1 MGFFWD
7 IRELFG
13 IKVFDIIQIEITSRC
28 NAKCKM
34 CPKTHLR
41 DWKSGDM
48 HMETFSSISS
58 FFRMAN
64 YIHLQGWGEPL
75 LHPELETMIKMIKK
89 APSRCGFTTN
99 GHLLFKER
107 INRFIDMEVNIIAIS
122 LAGTNKAI
130 HEAVRAGTDFTKIM
144 ENVEYLSNERKKR
157 SLRFPELVLLLIM
170 TSQNMHQLPD
180 FVRMGAELGAD
191 RVVANNVDLVPCQ
204 EIDKFRVF
212 GFEDEGEKYKDFVA
226 EAKELA
232 KEKGVDFRIY
242 PISPEEKGVCEA
254 DPINNVYIAFDGC
267 VSPCVYLGLPV
278 MEIPI
283 YRHDSFWSIP
293 RRCFGNVNE
302 ESLIDIWKKEEYLT
316 FRDMF
321 RKRKKM
327 FTIDIIISAFLGAK
341 PKSNF
346 PVPNECKECYKLFGF

>member
-1 MGFFWD
+1 
-7 IRELFG
+7 
-13 IKVFDIIQIEITSRC
+13 
-28 NAKCKM
+28 
-34 CPKTHLR
+34 
-41 DWKSGDM
+41 
-48 HMETFSSISS
+48 
-58 FFRMAN
+58 MAN

-75 LHPELETMIKMIKK
+75 LHPELETMIRMIKE
-89 APSRCGFTTN
+89 APSKCGFTTN

-107 INRFIDMEVNIIAIS
+107 IDRFIDMEVNIIAIS

-130 HEAVRAGTDFTKIM
+130 HEAIRAGTDFTKIM

-170 TSQNMHQLPD
+170 TPQNMHQLPD

-232 KEKGVDFRIY
+232 KEKEVDFRIY
-242 PISPEEKGVCEA
+242 PISPEEKGICEA

-278 MEIPI
+278 DNIPI
-283 YRHDSFWSIP
+283 FRDGGLKSIP
-293 RRCFGNVNE
+293 RRCFGNVRE
-302 ESLIDIWKKEEYLT
+302 ESLMEIWKKREYMN
-316 FRDMF
+316 FRDIF
-321 RKRKKM
+321 KKRKN
-327 FTIDIIISAFLGAK
+327 ISIIETMISVFGFGAEVK
-341 PKSNF
+341 KRLPA
-346 PVPNECKECYKLFGF
+346 PDDCVECYKLFGF